1 MPAAGLDAPPLP
13 SAIWKLYE
21 FSVKAAVSIM
31 FPVIA
36 DRVSVLLLD
45 SVSPAVQALLETP
58 FVHVHEENK
67 YPAFGFAYMVGV
79 APFAST

>member
-13 SAIWKLYE
+13 SAIWRLYE

-36 DRVSVLLLD
+36 DRVSALLLD

-58 FVHVHEENK
+58 FVHVHEVKE
-67 YPAFGFAYMVGV
+67 YPAFGIALIDGV
-79 APFAST
+79 LP